1 MSTKKKSRIQR
12 LKPERVQEGLAATP
26 NPAPN
31 PTPDPPKRKAKPS
44 ALADTLRDWES
55 LLNAAVDHA
64 AELGGTEPYRAA
76 LAESLDKVKQAKGV
90 QELHDAHRQASTRTL
105 GEVLFEGKDRAVR
118 LRGSIRAALGPTTE
132 RLIQFGIRPSRRRQL
147 AQQETP
153 KPVPQPEIVSK
164 KADGSRE

>member
-12 LKPERVQEGLAATP
+12 LKPERVQEELAATP
-26 NPAPN
+26 APAP
-31 PTPDPPKRKAKPS
+31 DPQPKKRKAKPS

-55 LLNAAVDHA
+55 LLTAVADHA
-64 AELGGTEPYRAA
+64 AELGVAEPYRAA
-76 LAESLDKVKQAKGV
+76 LAESLDKVRQAKGV
-90 QELHDAHRQASTRTL
+90 QELHDAHRQTSTRTL
-105 GEVLFEGKDRAVR
+105 GEVLMEGKDRAVR
-118 LRGSIRAALGPTTE
+118 LRGAIQAVLGPTTE

-153 KPVPQPEIVSK
+153 KPVPQPEIVAK